1 MNSLSHTVEYKN
13 HSVGYVFHS
22 VKYKT
27 KPWDREFVEMF
38 RRILEGVSK
47 NG

>member
-22 VKYKT
+22 VKYKNQT
-27 KPWDREFVEMF
+27 VGQ
-38 RRILEGVSK
+38 RICGDVQK
-47 NG
+47 NT